1 MHEDVGYFQISMDYI
16 FLCEIIQ
23 SFEDILDDG
32 FGLVFIEVSLFPQPG
47 LEVALVAEFG
57 DDIAVSVAG
66 EDFIAFEHIGVI
78 ELFEY
83 VNLREK
89 QFLQLFA
96 L

>member
-16 FLCEIIQ
+16 LFGEVIQ
-23 SFEDILDDG
+23 SFEDILDDWFG
-32 FGLVFIEVSLFPQPG
+32 FVLIEVSLFPQPW
-47 LEVALVAEFG
+47 LEVALVAEFS
-57 DDIAVSVAG
+57 DDIAVSIAG

-78 ELFEY
+78 QLFQY

-89 QFLQLFA
+89 QFFKLFA